1 MLVSTH
7 GIVASGGAAEFDTT
21 SFLFD
26 GISDY
31 METDSNYTMLDN
43 SLYFTIS
50 LWVKLNNTSTAQRLL
65 FLVGGRRIFIYVTAS
80 GKVDCSIRSST
91 YNIQSNSG
99 AVPLNTWTNITW
111 TYDGTLT
118 RYNRYQLYVNG
129 VSNVSAN
136 NGYTATILPFT
147 APLNVGVVSN
157 RYLNANINELSFWN
171 VVLSS
176 TQAQEI
182 YNNGK
187 ANDLNNL
194 PTATQPNN
202 WWRSENATF
211 DGTNWSV
218 PDTNGLFPI
227 TTSNMGANSIVNDV
241 P

>member
-7 GIVASGGAAEFDTT
+7 GILASGGITQFDTS

-26 GISDY
+26 GVDDY
-31 METDSNYTMLDN
+31 METNANYTMLDN

-50 LWVKLNNTSTAQRLL
+50 LWVKLNDTSTAQRLVY
-65 FLVGGRRIFIYVTAS
+65 LVGGRRIFIYVTSS

-111 TYDGTLT
+111 TYDGTLS

-147 APLNVGVVSN
+147 APLNVGLVSN
-157 RYLNANINELSFWN
+157 RYLNANINELSFWDS
-171 VVLSS
+171 VLSS

-187 ANDLNNL
+187 ARDLNNL
-194 PTATQPNN
+194 PTAIAPNN

-211 DGTNWSV
+211 NGTNWAV

-227 TTSNMGANSIVNDV
+227 TTSNMGINSVVNNV

>member
-7 GIVASGGAAEFDTT
+7 GILASGGITEFDTS

-26 GISDY
+26 GIDDF
-31 METDSNYTMLDN
+31 METNANYTMLDN

-50 LWVKLNNTSTAQRLL
+50 LWVKLNNTSTAQRLV
-65 FLVGGRRIFIYVTAS
+65 FLVGGRRIFMYVTAS

-99 AVPLNTWTNITW
+99 AVPLNTWTNIIW
-111 TYDGTLT
+111 TYDGTLS

-147 APLNVGVVSN
+147 APLNVGLVSN
-157 RYLNANINELSFWN
+157 RYLNANINELSFWDS
-171 VVLSS
+171 VLSS

-187 ANDLNNL
+187 ARDLNNL
-194 PTATQPNN
+194 PTAIAPNN

-211 DGTNWSV
+211 NGTNWAV

-227 TTSNMGANSIVNDV
+227 TTSNMGINSVVNNV